1 MSAPGRKRS
10 DGMPEPRRHEFV
22 DLYELLEVSPHASVD
37 VIQAAYRI
45 LARNYHPDVNAS
57 AEAGVRIRQL
67 NAAYSVLSN
76 AQDRARYDLECARVR
91 RNERITQVKPGGVMT
106 AVSGFERSGVLATR
120 RTLARPAPLERTAIL
135 SGQAV
140 VGLILV
146 GAMAAFLLIVL
157 WATLDAGVDY
167 PAAYAEQTV
176 QWSGR

>member
-10 DGMPEPRRHEFV
+10 DGKPGAHRHEFI
-22 DLYELLEVSPHASVD
+22 DLYELLEVSPRASVD

-67 NAAYSVLSN
+67 NAAYKVLSN
-76 AQDRARYDLECARVR
+76 AQDRARYDLECARMR
-91 RNERITQVKPGGVMT
+91 RNERVTEVTQRIALT
-106 AVSGFERSGVLATR
+106 TISARERQGVLFDR
-120 RTLARPAPLERTAIL
+120 RSVARPIVQERVAIL
-135 SGQAV
+135 SGPAIL
-140 VGLILV
+140 GLIVV

-157 WATLDAGVDY
+157 WATFDGGVEY
-167 PAAYAEQTV
+167 PAAYAQHTV